1 MIFFGYFHT
10 QRIILIHIHFVRLS
24 QILDPQKAPKSQ
36 SMQSLSLLRFD
47 ILQYLPYETKPF
59 SKIISWRP
67 KRKMMLAKEIERIVS
82 VLLGSAKLESVVWL
96 GYVVWMLKI
105 FDTLIIKGSTYSH
118 KVPRRKTAN
127 PKMHQF
133 GSLDPEKAKKT
144 HMTYIWLRLKK
155 THIFSIYFTFPL
167 RTTFSV
173 AQKWGCE
180 FGVVRTGN
188 GKTRSRVGTPPGL
201 LVINGDSC

>member
-1 MIFFGYFHT
+1 
-10 QRIILIHIHFVRLS
+10 
-24 QILDPQKAPKSQ
+24 
-36 SMQSLSLLRFD
+36 
-47 ILQYLPYETKPF
+47 
-59 SKIISWRP
+59 
-67 KRKMMLAKEIERIVS
+67 MMLAKEIKRIVS
-82 VLLGSAKLESVVWL
+82 VLLGSAKFESVVWL

-155 THIFSIYFTFPL
+155 NHIFFNLFHISVEDDIL
-167 RTTFSV
+167 RGPEV
-173 AQKWGCE
+173 GLR
-180 FGVVRTGN
+180 VRRGPDWEWQDQEPGGYSSWITG
-188 GKTRSRVGTPPGL
+188 
-201 LVINGDSC
+201 D